1 MSNKNKNPSDIQI
14 TKMLFKDVAA
24 LIEQSRS
31 YVALTINREI
41 TVLNYNIGK
50 MISNC
55 LLKNKRAGYG
65 ETVVANLSEQLRASF
80 GK

>member
-41 TVLNYNIGK
+41 TVLNYNVGK
-50 MISNC
+50 AISNC
-55 LLKNKRAGYG
+55 LLKIKGQVMAKLLMQIY
-65 ETVVANLSEQLRASF
+65 LSN
-80 GK
+80 